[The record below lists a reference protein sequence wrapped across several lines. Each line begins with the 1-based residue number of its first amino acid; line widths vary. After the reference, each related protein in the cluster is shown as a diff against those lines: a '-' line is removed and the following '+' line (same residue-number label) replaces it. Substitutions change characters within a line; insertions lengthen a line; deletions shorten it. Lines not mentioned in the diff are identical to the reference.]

1 MGFVNMGWIPPD
13 RVVLRTQELARSLWG
28 APPRWLLG
36 GGGRV
41 ATPLVKKVI
50 SRRLW
55 LRQHELDA
63 QALVL
68 REPNTCGRQSNSA
81 FLQTVGDGRRHRP
94 PVAVWQRW
102 VPCFRHRVFLRR
114 MLVGIIPHLRVNAM
128 KWGSLPSGWDAS
140 RRQQWLQCP
149 CGQGPQDAHHFW
161 FECGFSQSTR
171 HNVLSRALQVLQVRH
186 CDVSFW
192 ESMPSL
198 QRHLHLLGTSTMFD
212 EGTEKILRQETAK
225 IWVSDAESICER
237 LRTLN
242 AASLRFGWIV
252 AP

>member
-1 MGFVNMGWIPPD
+1 MAN
-13 RVVLRTQELARSLWG
+13 
-28 APPRWLLG
+28 
-36 GGGRV
+36 
-41 ATPLVKKVI
+41 PLVKKVI

-68 REPNTCGRQSNSA
+68 REPNLCGRQSNSA

-128 KWGSLPSGWDAS
+128 KWGSLQSGWDAS

-242 AASLRFGWIV
+242 AASLGFGWIV